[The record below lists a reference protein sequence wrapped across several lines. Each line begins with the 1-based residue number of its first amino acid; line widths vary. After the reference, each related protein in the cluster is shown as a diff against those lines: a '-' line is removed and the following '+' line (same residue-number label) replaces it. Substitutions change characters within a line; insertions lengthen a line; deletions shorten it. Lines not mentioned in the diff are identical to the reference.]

1 MYARWRSPCAAAWL
15 VALVLL
21 AQLVECAARGASGAA
36 SGEVAAATGGEGA
49 DETQPADDTEEAGW
63 KGLILPIIVIVG
75 GGGAWLFH
83 RKAQSAERENE
94 KTEDKYG
101 EDKYGVKKLHHD
113 TDDQTR
119 FTNPVHEDEDDDEE
133 EGGVLHKSSS
143 TRRMGPVGDD
153 DDDDI

>member
-1 MYARWRSPCAAAWL
+1 
-15 VALVLL
+15 VLL
-21 AQLVECAARGASGAA
+21 AQLAECAARGASGAA
-36 SGEVAAATGGEGA
+36 SGEVVAATGGEGA

-101 EDKYGVKKLHHD
+101 EDKYGVKKPHHD
-113 TDDQTR
+113 TDFDQTR